1 MIAHHTVTGCPLR
14 TGDLLG
20 TGTISGTDT
29 QSMGSLLEM
38 TANGTRKVPLGDSGE
53 FRGFLED
60 GDVVV
65 LTGGCE
71 KAGVGFGECVGEIL
85 PAGK

>member
-71 KAGVGFGECVGEIL
+71 KTGVGFGECVGEVL